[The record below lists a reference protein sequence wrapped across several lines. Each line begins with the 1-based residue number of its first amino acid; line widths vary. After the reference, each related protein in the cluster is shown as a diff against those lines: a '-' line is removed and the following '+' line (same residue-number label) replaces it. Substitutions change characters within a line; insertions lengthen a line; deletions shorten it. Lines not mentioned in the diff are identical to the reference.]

1 MTKTNK
7 PTGDTFESELLKLRH
22 SIDDIDSKIVSM
34 INDRLNISLKVGDL
48 KKEFE
53 NKVLD
58 KSRENEIMQRLCDMN
73 VGPVSDT
80 VLQYIFSV
88 IMSASRELQK
98 PLSIAYLGPEATYT
112 HIAAMNH
119 FNYSGKFL
127 PQTNISEIFAEVERG
142 ACQYGVVPVENSIE
156 GAVNHT
162 LDLLFESEVKIVA
175 EKFQIISHDLMSE
188 TGDIDDIKVIY
199 SHPQPFAQCRNWLQR
214 NVPNAVLEEC
224 SSTAHAARKAA
235 GNKNAAAIASSK
247 AAQVY
252 KLKVV
257 ESKIEDSAKN
267 ETRFLVIGKED
278 MPNTGND
285 KTSVMFVTSHVPGA
299 LFKTLEPVAQAGINM
314 VKLESRPTKSEN
326 WSYFFI
332 MDIEGHQDDPRI
344 QKILSVMKH
353 LCLFLKILGSY
364 PIADQELKKHGNQPD

>member
-1 MTKTNK
+1 MTENQNAKDEQFKN
-7 PTGDTFESELLKLRH
+7 ELLKLRD
-22 SIDDIDSKIVSM
+22 SIDNIDSKIVSM
-34 INDRLNISLKVGDL
+34 INERLNISLKVGDL
-48 KKEFE
+48 KKQFD
-53 NKVLD
+53 NQVLD
-58 KSRENEIMQRLCDMN
+58 KSRENLIMQRLSSMN
-73 VGPVSDT
+73 DGPVSNT

-112 HIAAMNH
+112 HIAAMSH
-119 FNYSGKFL
+119 FNYCGKFQ
-127 PQTNISEIFAEVERG
+127 PQSNISEIFAEVERG

-162 LDLLFESEVKIVA
+162 LDLLFESNVKIVA
-175 EKFQIISHDLMSE
+175 EKYQVISHDLMSE
-188 TGDIDDIKVIY
+188 TGDMKDIKVIY

-214 NVPNAVLEEC
+214 NLPDAVLEEC
-224 SSTAHAARKAA
+224 SSTAHAAQKAA
-235 GNKNAAAIASSK
+235 GRKDAAAIASSK

-252 KLKVV
+252 NLKVV

-278 MPNTGND
+278 MPNSGND

-344 QKILSVMKH
+344 QKILTVMGH
-353 LCLFLKILGSY
+353 LCLFMKILGSY
-364 PIADQELKKHGNQPD
+364 PIEDQELKIK